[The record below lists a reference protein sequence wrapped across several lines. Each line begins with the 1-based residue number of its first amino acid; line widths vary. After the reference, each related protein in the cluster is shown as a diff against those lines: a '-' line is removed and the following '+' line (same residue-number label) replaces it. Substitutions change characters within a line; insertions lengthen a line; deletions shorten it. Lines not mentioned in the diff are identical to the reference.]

1 MKKDNFTKKH
11 RHASCAPPP
20 SNASIF
26 KAPGITLEVIM
37 NHLGWLFHSL
47 KKNGWVD
54 KYLVK
59 RNSYQL
65 LSAPVSI
72 WLART
77 RLLEGKTKHFI
88 FYHQSPFLFP
98 HLQLLHP
105 RLRLNILTKQ
115 ELLLRWSVSC
125 ETVSFMHEANPHT
138 SQSLCHFIRKA
149 SCSARALVCA
159 FFSTFLWNLSY
170 WQRKSWIIADYQGSW
185 LKQEKRIEQWA
196 CFEPIR

>member
-1 MKKDNFTKKH
+1 MNI
-11 RHASCAPPP
+11 SL
-20 SNASIF
+20 
-26 KAPGITLEVIM
+26 GVIM
-37 NHLGWLFHSL
+37 NHLGWLFRSM

-98 HLQLLHP
+98 LLQRFHP

-149 SCSARALVCA
+149 SCSPDGAGLCIFLIFFLVK
-159 FFSTFLWNLSY
+159 LV
-170 WQRKSWIIADYQGSW
+170 W
-185 LKQEKRIEQWA
+185 LTKQI
-196 CFEPIR
+196 